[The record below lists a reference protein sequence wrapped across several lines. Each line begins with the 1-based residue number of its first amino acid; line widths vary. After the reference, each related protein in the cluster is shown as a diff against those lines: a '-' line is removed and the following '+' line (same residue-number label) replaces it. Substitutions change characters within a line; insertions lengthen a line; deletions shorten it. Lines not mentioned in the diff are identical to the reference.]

1 MLTNSLVQ
9 EVHMAKLLTDELLI
23 TADQLKTRLHGG
35 KVPFM
40 VNLRHEADWDV
51 GILKARGALRIAND
65 KLEEH
70 LEAIPHDREVVIA
83 YEGPGDKASRDAAH
97 LLQRKGWRD
106 VFSLKGGFAAY
117 LDAGLPVEDLKG
129 RSVAR
134 KRMLLSGS

>member
-1 MLTNSLVQ
+1 
-9 EVHMAKLLTDELLI
+9 MAKRATDELGM
-23 TADQLKTRLHGG
+23 TADQLKARLHGG
-35 KVPFM
+35 KVPFV

-51 GILKARGALRIAND
+51 GLFKARGGLRIASD

-70 LEAIPHDREVVIA
+70 LGEVPHDREVVIA
-83 YEGPGDKASRDAAH
+83 YEGPGDKTGLDAAH

-106 VFSLKGGFAAY
+106 VYFLKGGFEAY
-117 LDAGLPVEDLKG
+117 LDAGLPVEDLLG